1 MKLDISE
8 IYHQYITKIVIF
20 ALFTFKG
27 QIRQPNVYKLS
38 VLSFTKKRLPWK
50 INLSID
56 TGIKLDKDDEREI
69 KLAQVLDNVESDYMT
84 TVKVTFTTPKKEV
97 TLDIDLSDE
106 ERYEKYLR
114 D

>member
-8 IYHQYITKIVIF
+8 IYHQYITRIVIF

-27 QIRQPNVYKLS
+27 QIRQPNAYKMS
-38 VLSFTKKRLPWK
+38 VLSFAKKRLPWK
-50 INLSID
+50 INLIID
-56 TGIKLDKDDEREI
+56 TGIKLDKDDERELMLSQI
-69 KLAQVLDNVESDYMT
+69 LDNVESDYMT
-84 TVKVTFTTPKKEV
+84 MVKVTFTTPKKEV
-97 TLDIDLSDE
+97 TIDVDISDE

>member
-38 VLSFTKKRLPWK
+38 VLGFTKKRLPWK
-50 INLSID
+50 INLIID
-56 TGIKLDKDDEREI
+56 TGIKLNRDEERDI
-69 KLAQVLDNVESDYMT
+69 MLAQVLDNVESDYMT

-106 ERYEKYLR
+106 ERYEKYLC